1 VVHAISSLKEGSPE
15 QKKVNPKIMETP
27 TTTDAWAMYIYS
39 LKSPVSKQK
48 YPKRLAKFFAFA
60 GLPQDIPIEERSKV
74 FVAKATSASDV
85 NWAFNTIL
93 KFIMFQLE
101 RVNRK
106 EIVVATVRGYLK
118 SIKLFCEVAELPI
131 AWRKITRGL
140 PREKR
145 FADDRAPTIEEI
157 RRLAEYPDR
166 RIKAIIYSMASG
178 GFRVG
183 AWDYLKWGHVIPI
196 ERNGKIVA
204 AKVIIYSGEDEEYFT
219 FISHEAYNELAKWME
234 FRQHSGEQISTDS
247 WLMRDLFD
255 TKVRRGQGKIGEP
268 RKLQTLAVK
277 RLVERAHWAQGLRT
291 KLQKG
296 KKRHPYQTNHGF
308 RKWFKTR
315 CEMGGM
321 KPINI
326 ETLMGHSTGISD
338 SYYRPTEH
346 DLLEDYLKVVDVLT
360 ISGENHHH
368 LEQEIARLKA
378 QSDQAD
384 LYKQRYAE
392 MRLSLDEKDE
402 TIKGIKEQIHR
413 IYKELYEA
421 GIIQRI
427 STEATRD
434 FGVSDGDG

>member
-1 VVHAISSLKEGSPE
+1 M
-15 QKKVNPKIMETP
+15 VNQIMETHS
-27 TTTDAWAMYIYS
+27 TTTDVWMMYIYS

-48 YPKRLAKFFAFA
+48 YPKRLAKFFVFA
-60 GLPQDIPIEERSKV
+60 GLPQDISIEEQSKV
-74 FVAKATSASDV
+74 FVAKAARDA

-93 KFIMFQLE
+93 KFVMFQLE

-106 EIVVATVRGYLK
+106 EIVISTVRGYLK
-118 SIKLFCEVAELPI
+118 AIKLFCDVVELPI
-131 AWRKITRGL
+131 AWKKITCGL
-140 PREKR
+140 PKGRR
-145 FADDRAPTIEEI
+145 YADDRAPTIEEI
-157 RRLAEYPDR
+157 CRLAEYPDR
-166 RIKAIIYSMASG
+166 RIKAIIYSMVSG

-204 AKVIIYSGEDEEYFT
+204 AKMIIYSGEDEEYFT
-219 FISHEAYNELAKWME
+219 FISYESYNELAKWME
-234 FRQHSGEQISTDS
+234 FRQKSGEQITADS

-268 RKLQTLAVK
+268 RKLHSLGVK

-291 KLQKG
+291 KLKNG
-296 KKRHPYQTNHGF
+296 KKRHEYQANHGF

-346 DLLEDYLKVVDVLT
+346 DLLEDYLKVVVDLLT
-360 ISGENHHH
+360 ISHVNH
-368 LEQEIARLKA
+368 LEQQIATLKV
-378 QSDQAD
+378 QSDQVD

-392 MRLSLDEKDE
+392 MRLSLNEKDE
-402 TIKGIKEQIHR
+402 TIKGIKEQLHR
-413 IYKELYEA
+413 IYNELYKA
-421 GIIQRI
+421 GIIHRV
-427 STEATRD
+427 SDEGTRD
-434 FGVSDGDG
+434 SAVSDDNG